1 MLSRTGFAMLW
12 VIDREGQRMYC
23 VFLAPLQGA
32 ICFLGG
38 RFTHDFIM
46 GWYESS
52 LWDGEGMQKSENL
65 KI

>member
-38 RFTHDFIM
+38 DLPMT
-46 GWYESS
+46 SS
-52 LWDGEGMQKSENL
+52 WAGMSRPFGTGSAESENV
-65 KI
+65 KV